1 MVVAQRTVGCVGTRR
16 RSGSGRARSTVARAP
31 APAAVLALAL
41 TFALALAG
49 CGGSGDLTKP
59 TAATA
64 PDQASSADVRV
75 VSPVYDLPARQPAAR
90 RDPTA
95 AVPILMYHVI
105 GDVRPGTPLPGLWVS
120 AKELAAHVRA
130 LDRAGYAAVTMRQ
143 VWDAWRNG
151 GLLPPK
157 PIVLS
162 FDDGYTGHVRD
173 ALPTLRAVGWPG
185 VLNLTLANLPDMG
198 GAKGVRRLVEA
209 GWEIGAHTLT
219 HPDLTTLS
227 DAELRRQLRAPREI
241 IERLLGVSA
250 DFLCY
255 PAGRYD
261 ERVVR
266 AAREAGYV
274 AATTVEPGLA
284 RPGDPYRLARLRV
297 DGGVGATALLRR
309 LRALSG

>member
-1 MVVAQRTVGCVGTRR
+1 MARR
-16 RSGSGRARSTVARAP
+16 HRSGSWRARA
-31 APAAVLALAL
+31 LALAL
-41 TFALALAG
+41 VLALALAG
-49 CGGSGDLTKP
+49 CGGSDDRAAP
-59 TAATA
+59 TAAPA
-64 PDQASSADVRV
+64 PDQAGAVAARA
-75 VSPVYDLPARQPAAR
+75 VSPAYDLPAWLPTAR
-90 RDPTA
+90 PDPTA

-130 LDRAGYAAVTMRQ
+130 LDRAGYAAVTLRQ
-143 VWDAWRNG
+143 VWDAWHVG

-162 FDDGYTGHVRD
+162 FDDGYAGHVRD

-198 GAKGVRRLVEA
+198 GAKGVRRLVQA
-209 GWEIGAHTLT
+209 GWEIDAHTLT
-219 HPDLTTLS
+219 HPDLTTLP

-241 IERLLGVSA
+241 IERLFGVSA

-261 ERVVR
+261 DRVVR
-266 AAREAGYV
+266 AARAAGYV
-274 AATTVEPGLA
+274 AATTVAPGLA
-284 RPGDPYRLARLRV
+284 RPGDPYELARVRV
-297 DGGVGATALLRR
+297 DGGIGADGLLRR
-309 LRALSG
+309 LRELSG